1 MQKFGIYLISC
12 LIVVIGFS
20 SCSTEVDLNAPYKST
35 TIVFGLLDPKASV
48 QYFKINKTF
57 LGDGN
62 NLSYAAIRDSSEYQW
77 NEFNEIV
84 LEKRVND
91 IVVDTIHLSPI
102 EVTKDP
108 YGIFYAPYQTVYKA
122 NTPGGLSGNAEYRL
136 VIDFHNRPDV
146 EAKTN
151 IVNASEVVFQIPQ
164 ANYPLNLAAYNAST
178 GGVTYQDN
186 VTIKWTPASN
196 VAKYDLTLRFKYLE
210 EKYAEDEQ
218 ITLVSRDTL
227 YMDYYIGAFE
237 AANLELLGGY
247 LSASFGGEGFFSALK
262 TRLTADPKIRRV
274 IGHENNVSTRAKCF
288 EVILGMANEELNT
301 YLAVNSPVTGVIQ
314 ERPTYSNITNGI
326 GLMASRSQVI
336 QKDVTLVGSGS
347 QVGNL
352 YAFGIGEYCAGLNF
366 CDPDPTSDFS
376 CGN

>member
-1 MQKFGIYLISC
+1 MQKIGIYLISC

-35 TIVFGLLDPKASV
+35 TIVFGLLDPKANV

-62 NLSYAAIRDSSEYQW
+62 NLSYAAIRDSSEYKW
-77 NEFNEIV
+77 DEFNEIY
-84 LEKRVND
+84 LEKIINE
-91 IVVDTIHLSPI
+91 IVVDTIHLSPK

-108 YGIFYAPYQTVYKA
+108 YGIFYAPYQTVYTA
-122 NTPGGLSGNAEYRL
+122 ATPGGLNGNAEYRL
-136 VIDFHNRPDV
+136 VVDFHNRPDV
-146 EAKTN
+146 QAKTN

-164 ANYPLNLAAYNAST
+164 ANYPLNLAAYNSST

-227 YMDYYIGAFE
+227 YMDYYIGSFE

-247 LSASFGGEGFFSALK
+247 LSTSFGGEGFFSALK
-262 TRLTADPKIRRV
+262 TRLVADPKIRRV

-301 YLAVNSPVTGVIQ
+301 YLAVNAPVTGVIQ
-314 ERPTYSNITNGI
+314 ERPTYSNISNGI
-326 GLMASRSQVI
+326 GLLASRSQVI
-336 QKDVTLVGSGS
+336 QKDITLVGSGS

-352 YAFGIGEYCAGLNF
+352 YAFGIGAYCAGLNF
-366 CDPDPTSDFS
+366 CDPDPTSDFA